1 MHCLTTFDHCN
12 PVLGSLT
19 ASSSLWSSYLWSSL
33 SFSNVVVFFFFFFL
47 QNLKCV
53 QGLAKQLAQVLL
65 RGVCERSY
73 EKPLNLLPSSPLI
86 SSTSSLKS
94 GSKMDL
100 KATSSNVIT
109 CKHATFPL
117 KPQMY
122 NGERY
127 EMSLSVPLFFL
138 RPSSWSESFTEIL
151 PMVRFDLK
159 TKWFYHFHLKVHLKL
174 WHGLC
179 LRVHR
184 VT

>member
-1 MHCLTTFDHCN
+1 MIKPLLIKPLFLKCCCFIL
-12 PVLGSLT
+12 L
-19 ASSSLWSSYLWSSL
+19 
-33 SFSNVVVFFFFFFL
+33 FFFL
-47 QNLKCV
+47 KKLNCV

-127 EMSLSVPLFFL
+127 EMSLFVPFFKSFKL
-138 RPSSWSESFTEIL
+138 IWEFYWNSPNGEVWSKNQVILSLSFKSTPEI
-151 PMVRFDLK
+151 MTD
-159 TKWFYHFHLKVHLKL
+159 
-174 WHGLC
+174 C
-179 LRVHR
+179 
-184 VT
+184 

>member
-1 MHCLTTFDHCN
+1 MHWLTTFDHCS

-19 ASSSLWSSYLWSSL
+19 ASSSLWSSHLWSSL
-33 SFSNVVVFFFFFFL
+33 YFSNVVVLFYYFFFFKKL
-47 QNLKCV
+47 NCV

-127 EMSLSVPLFFL
+127 EMSLFVPFFL
-138 RPSSWSESFTEIL
+138 SPSSWSESFTEIL
-151 PMVRFDLK
+151 PMVRFGLK

-174 WHGLC
+174 WHRL
-179 LRVHR
+179 LR
-184 VT
+184 

>member
-1 MHCLTTFDHCN
+1 MHCLTTFDHCSR
-12 PVLGSLT
+12 VLGSLS
-19 ASSSLWSSYLWSSL
+19 ASSSLWSSHLLSSL
-33 SFSNVVVFFFFFFL
+33 SFSNVVILFIFFL

-127 EMSLSVPLFFL
+127 EMSLFVPFFL
-138 RPSSWSESFTEIL
+138 SPSSWSESFTEIL
-151 PMVRFDLK
+151 PVVRFDLK

-174 WHGLC
+174 WHRL
-179 LRVHR
+179 LR
-184 VT
+184 